1 MACRL
6 RAEVGQVS
14 PNTLEANQA
23 HFVRRNEASFPSLV
37 GDHQTTHM
45 LSPWRQGAWAIV
57 SSPLILGMNLSDQE
71 AMDISWDVVTNKEVR
86 L

>member
-1 MACRL
+1 MVCRL

-23 HFVRRNEASFPSLV
+23 HFVRRNEACFPSPSAE
-37 GDHQTTHM
+37 GSDDSHA
-45 LSPWRQGAWAIV
+45 SWWRQGAWAIV